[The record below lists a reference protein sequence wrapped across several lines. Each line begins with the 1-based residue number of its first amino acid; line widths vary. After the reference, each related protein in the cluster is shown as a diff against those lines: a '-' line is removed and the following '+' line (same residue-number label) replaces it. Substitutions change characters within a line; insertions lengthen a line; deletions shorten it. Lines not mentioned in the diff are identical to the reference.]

1 MELCTEKGYGRVTVE
16 AIAARAGVSKKTIY
30 RWWPSK
36 GAVLLEAFTEAL
48 VGATPFVDTG
58 DIAADL
64 RTHINSAVKLMSSPP
79 YGPAYAGILSEMH
92 HDDDLA
98 VAVREQLVDPRVER
112 AVGRLRRAQE
122 QGQIPEG
129 ADLPLA
135 VEMLYGPVYYRHVLR
150 KAGSRT
156 TRRSS
161 RWWPMSCGRW
171 APGRNRPV
179 RRDLRRP
186 GRKGAARSRRDRRF
200 PALGIPAP
208 RGRTPR
214 GPARTA
220 SAEEGLGPGQ
230 RRGVGQDVTGLA
242 AVAQQYPAPPHPQ
255 VLTGDPQGARQR
267 LGDRGI
273 RVRECRDP
281 TGSSPAIRCLKSTPG
296 SLSQPD
302 QWSR

>member
-98 VAVREQLVDPRVER
+98 VAVREQLVDPRFER
-112 AVGRLRRAQE
+112 AVGRLRSAQE
-122 QGQIPEG
+122 QGQVPAD

-150 KAGSRT
+150 KPAQDDATVVALVAHVLRSLGAGSAAGAGAERA
-156 TRRSS
+156 
-161 RWWPMSCGRW
+161 G
-171 APGRNRPV
+171 APGPEA
-179 RRDLRRP
+179 P
-186 GRKGAARSRRDRRF
+186 G
-200 PALGIPAP
+200 P
-208 RGRTPR
+208 
-214 GPARTA
+214 
-220 SAEEGLGPGQ
+220 EEGGVEAPEAGGSGSEGPEPEGPG
-230 RRGVGQDVTGLA
+230 
-242 AVAQQYPAPPHPQ
+242 P
-255 VLTGDPQGARQR
+255 
-267 LGDRGI
+267 DR
-273 RVRECRDP
+273 V
-281 TGSSPAIRCLKSTPG
+281 S
-296 SLSQPD
+296 
-302 QWSR
+302 